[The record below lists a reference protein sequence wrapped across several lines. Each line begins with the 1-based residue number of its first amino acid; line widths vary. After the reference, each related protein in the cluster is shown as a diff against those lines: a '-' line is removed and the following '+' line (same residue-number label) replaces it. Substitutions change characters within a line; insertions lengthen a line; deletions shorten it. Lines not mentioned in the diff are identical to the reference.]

1 MAYKHAA
8 KQVGRPMMGSAK
20 GKALSKKST
29 KKQTTTTKT
38 ESVSPN
44 SGITQSGSPKSGK
57 KVGDVY
63 KKIESNSSNKD
74 IKLVATPKNNLTADP
89 MPREDGFAYNKI
101 AGAQMRGKAMTSDE
115 MAAQQKGN
123 PIMPEALKKNKD
135 QYHTSGMPDF
145 ITSGES
151 GKKMNTMNIDEGN
164 FSKITT
170 NIPERSKVTATEG
183 SDKYFKGEE
192 FFVDPAKMV
201 AQHPSKQRMGNM
213 VNKVAQYKMPNVK
226 AAQKRN
232 CKY

>member
-20 GKALSKKST
+20 GKALSNKS
-29 KKQTTTTKT
+29 KSKPK
-38 ESVSPN
+38 PKAK
-44 SGITQSGSPKSGK
+44 SPKSGK

-63 KKIESNSSNKD
+63 STIKSKSSNKD
-74 IKLVATPKNNLTADP
+74 ISLVATPKNNLEADS

-101 AGAQMRGKAMTSDE
+101 AGAQMKGKAMTSDE

-123 PIMPEALKKNKD
+123 PIMPNLKKKEYTD
-135 QYHTSGMPDF
+135 SGMNYRDANNVS
-145 ITSGES
+145 IKGVT
-151 GKKMNTMNIDEGN
+151 IDEENLSNVKTKSPYRPHVETIQTSETPMRPSSAALPGGGEPGEKL
-164 FSKITT
+164 FL
-170 NIPERSKVTATEG
+170 
-183 SDKYFKGEE
+183 DKA
-192 FFVDPAKMV
+192 AKMV
-201 AQHPSKQRMGNM
+201 AQHPSKQRMENM